1 LGGDHSLAAGSVAA
15 SAAWARARGGKL
27 GLIWVD
33 AHGDMNTPTST
44 SSGNVHGMPLAAL
57 LGSEPSE
64 LAGIGGFAPKVDPG
78 QTVLIGVRNLDE
90 EEKDRV
96 RASRIHVFTMKDID
110 RAGIAHVIEQAIEL
124 AGRDAAGIHVSFDLD
139 VCDPAIAPGVGTP
152 VKGGLD
158 YREGH
163 MVMEVLADSG
173 RLLALDMVEVNPTLD
188 VRNSTAELGTELI
201 LSALGR
207 VWRTGADAAT
217 TLTTS
222 KDLVIG
228 GTTVPAGKVT
238 LYTLPG
244 EDQWKLILNKQTGQW
259 GTEYDQ
265 SKDLARVDLTKKTL
279 SAPVDQ
285 LTIALEPGAGNEGML
300 KISWETT
307 ELSVPFTV
315 KG

>member
-1 LGGDHSLAAGSVAA
+1 MRVRIALVTAAAIV
-15 SAAWARARGGKL
+15 SAAALFA
-27 GLIWVD
+27 V
-33 AHGDMNTPTST
+33 PT
-44 SSGNVHGMPLAAL
+44 LAQPP
-57 LGSEPSE
+57 GSPHET
-64 LAGIGGFAPKVDPG
+64 AKATIGGA
-78 QTVLIGVRNLDE
+78 TI
-90 EEKDRV
+90 
-96 RASRIHVFTMKDID
+96 S
-110 RAGIAHVIEQAIEL
+110 IEY
-124 AGRDAAGIHVSFDLD
+124 GRPYLRGRKIM
-139 VCDPAIAPGVGTP
+139 
-152 VKGGLD
+152 GGLVP
-158 YREGH
+158 Y
-163 MVMEVLADSG
+163 
-173 RLLALDMVEVNPTLD
+173 
-188 VRNSTAELGTELI
+188 
-201 LSALGR
+201 GR

-259 GTEYDQ
+259 GTEYDE

-285 LTIALEPGAGNEGML
+285 LTIAIEPGTGNAGTL
-300 KISWETT
+300 KISWEST

>member
-1 LGGDHSLAAGSVAA
+1 MS
-15 SAAWARARGGKL
+15 
-27 GLIWVD
+27 
-33 AHGDMNTPTST
+33 
-44 SSGNVHGMPLAAL
+44 
-57 LGSEPSE
+57 
-64 LAGIGGFAPKVDPG
+64 
-78 QTVLIGVRNLDE
+78 
-90 EEKDRV
+90 
-96 RASRIHVFTMKDID
+96 
-110 RAGIAHVIEQAIEL
+110 
-124 AGRDAAGIHVSFDLD
+124 
-139 VCDPAIAPGVGTP
+139 C
-152 VKGGLD
+152 
-158 YREGH
+158 
-163 MVMEVLADSG
+163 
-173 RLLALDMVEVNPTLD
+173 
-188 VRNSTAELGTELI
+188 
-201 LSALGR
+201 
-207 VWRTGADAAT
+207 
-217 TLTTS
+217 
-222 KDLVIG
+222 